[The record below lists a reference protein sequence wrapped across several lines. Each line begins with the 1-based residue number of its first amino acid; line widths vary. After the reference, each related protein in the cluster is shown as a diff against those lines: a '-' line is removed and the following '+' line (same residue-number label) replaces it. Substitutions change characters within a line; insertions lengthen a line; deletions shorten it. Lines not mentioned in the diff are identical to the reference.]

1 MIEKNEII
9 KIIKDIDL
17 DININENDFNKTLK
31 EIGLDSLDTFNLIS
45 EIETVFNKKIS
56 DDSFVKIKSLNDL
69 LNLLNN
75 VEEV

>member
-9 KIIKDIDL
+9 KIIEDIDL
-17 DININENDFNKTLK
+17 DINVNENDFNKTLK

-45 EIETVFNKKIS
+45 EIETVFNKRIS
-56 DDSFVKIKSLNDL
+56 DDSFEKIKSLNDL

-75 VEEV
+75 VKEV

>member
-9 KIIKDIDL
+9 KIIEDIDL
-17 DININENDFNKTLK
+17 GINVNENDFNKTLK

-56 DDSFVKIKSLNDL
+56 DDSFEKIKSLNDL

-75 VEEV
+75 VKEV

>member
-17 DININENDFNKTLK
+17 DKNVNENDFNKTLK

>member
-9 KIIKDIDL
+9 KIIEDIDL
-17 DININENDFNKTLK
+17 DINVNENDFNKTLK

>member
-9 KIIKDIDL
+9 KIIEDIDL
-17 DININENDFNKTLK
+17 GINVNENDFNKTLK